1 MAGCAGLPGRD
12 FPRPAP
18 MEVQNPPSPTL
29 TQPFLPAAR
38 QHEGASG
45 FRLYS
50 LGIDGLL
57 LRLELIAQAKS
68 SLDLQYYI
76 FHGDESG
83 RLITEA
89 LLQAAQR
96 GVRVRIVVDDAE
108 TAAGDEQLF
117 ALVGANNVS
126 IRIFNPWRYRG
137 HNRFMRGLE
146 FTFNKKRLDY
156 RMHNKLFIADGAV
169 ALVGGR
175 NIGDQYF
182 QVDPDSQFADD
193 DVFAAGPVADELAR
207 TFDEYWNSGL
217 AIPAAALIHGRTPPV
232 LAAPTSEFDAQI
244 ASGEPY
250 AGMMSGRLP
259 LVWAH
264 AQVVCDSPD
273 KKQVAG
279 GDLAGRLMNAAV
291 LNAAAA
297 TRSELLMVTP

>member
-1 MAGCAGLPGRD
+1 LGRSGALLLCCTGLMAGCAGLPGRD

-18 MEVQNPPSPTL
+18 LDVQNPPSPSL
-29 TQPFLPAAR
+29 TQPFVPAAR

-108 TAAGDEQLF
+108 SVAGDEQLF
-117 ALVGANNVS
+117 ALVGVPNVS

-169 ALVGGR
+169 ALIGGR

-193 DVFAAGPVADELAR
+193 DVFITGPAVATLAKTFAQYWDSELAVPVEAVAPREQYDATRAAELAARRTLAQKAMTADAHYAEKLAAGEPLASLLAGTAPVNWA
-207 TFDEYWNSGL
+207 
-217 AIPAAALIHGRTPPV
+217 PAA
-232 LAAPTSEFDAQI
+232 LACRQ
-244 ASGEPY
+244 
-250 AGMMSGRLP
+250 
-259 LVWAH
+259 
-264 AQVVCDSPD
+264 PD
-273 KKQVAG
+273 VRAG
-279 GDLAGRLMNAAV
+279 G
-291 LNAAAA
+291 
-297 TRSELLMVTP
+297 